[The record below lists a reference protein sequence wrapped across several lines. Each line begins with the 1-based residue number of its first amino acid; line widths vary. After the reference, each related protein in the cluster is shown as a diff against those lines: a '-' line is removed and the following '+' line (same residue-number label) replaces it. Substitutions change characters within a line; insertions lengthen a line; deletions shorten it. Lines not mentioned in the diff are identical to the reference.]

1 MRTLLLLGEADK
13 LPPLD
18 KLGARLM
25 RSSLADSRLVTI
37 PAAGHLPQVE
47 HPVEF
52 VR

>member
-1 MRTLLLLGEADK
+1 MRTLLLFGEADK
-13 LPPLD
+13 LPPVD

-37 PAAGHLPQVE
+37 PAAGRLPQVE